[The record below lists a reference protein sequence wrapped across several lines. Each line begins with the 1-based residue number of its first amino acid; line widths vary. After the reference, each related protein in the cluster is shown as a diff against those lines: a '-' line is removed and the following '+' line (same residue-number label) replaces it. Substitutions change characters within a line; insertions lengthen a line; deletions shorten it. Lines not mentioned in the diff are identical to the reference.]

1 MILAVLGTHPAPM
14 RRLELWLE
22 HHAASTGERCVV
34 QGATG
39 EAAQHL
45 EHAGIVSPL
54 ALGALIDEA
63 HVIITHGGPGSIM
76 AVVARGRHPIVIP
89 RNPLLGEHVDAHQE
103 RFAAWLATKRP
114 ITVVSSLAELST
126 LVEFHRTAARAG
138 DVSVGPSDGVLNAL
152 RAIISASSHE

>member
-1 MILAVLGTHPAPM
+1 
-14 RRLELWLE
+14 
-22 HHAASTGERCVV
+22 
-34 QGATG
+34 
-39 EAAQHL
+39 
-45 EHAGIVSPL
+45 
-54 ALGALIDEA
+54 
-63 HVIITHGGPGSIM
+63 M